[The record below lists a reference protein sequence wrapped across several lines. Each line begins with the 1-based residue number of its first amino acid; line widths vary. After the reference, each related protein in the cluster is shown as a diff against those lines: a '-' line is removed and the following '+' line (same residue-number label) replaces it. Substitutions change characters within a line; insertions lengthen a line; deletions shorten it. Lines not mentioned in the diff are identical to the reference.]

1 MARVRV
7 VTDSSAE
14 LNPDIARELGIT
26 VIPMNIRFGD
36 EEFQDGIDITTEEFH
51 RRLEYSNTMPIAT
64 APPFRAFQDAYAEL
78 SKTTDQ
84 IISIHVSSQLSR
96 TYHVAL
102 AAAEAFLGRCQI
114 SVVDSASISVGQGI
128 LVKAA
133 AEAAWKG
140 QSLDRI
146 VRLVRGMI
154 PHIYLVFFVEV
165 LDYLEREGRIGK
177 AQALLGAMLNIK
189 PILIVED
196 GEIIALEKVRTRPR
210 AVDKLF
216 EFVAEFSQIEE
227 MAILQVGSEGE
238 TEDLI
243 QRLQQIFPGREF
255 PVLPYGPVLGTLIG
269 PRTMGII
276 VYEGMY

>member
-14 LNPDIARELGIT
+14 LDPEIARALDIT
-26 VIPMNIRFGD
+26 VIPMNIRFAD
-36 EEFQDGIDITTEEFH
+36 EEFRDGIDLTPEEFY
-51 RRLEYSNTMPIAT
+51 RRLEYSNSMPIAT
-64 APPFRAFQDAYAEL
+64 PPPFHAFQEVYAEL

-84 IISIHVSSQLSR
+84 IISIHVSSQLNR
-96 TYHVAL
+96 ACHVATT
-102 AAAEAFLGRCQI
+102 AAEAFLGRSQI
-114 SVVDSASISVGQGI
+114 SVLDSASISVGQGI

-133 AEAAWKG
+133 AEAARKG
-140 QSLDRI
+140 QPLESI

-154 PHIYLVFFVEV
+154 PHIYLVFFVEA
-165 LDYLEREGRIGK
+165 LEYLEREGRIGK

-196 GEIIALEKVRTRPR
+196 GEIVALEKVRTRPR

-227 MAILQVGSEGE
+227 MAILQVGSEVE
-238 TEDLI
+238 TEELI
-243 QRLQQIFPGREF
+243 QRLQQIFPNRQF
-255 PVLPYGPVLGTLIG
+255 PVLPYGPVLATLIG
-269 PRTMGII
+269 PGAMGII